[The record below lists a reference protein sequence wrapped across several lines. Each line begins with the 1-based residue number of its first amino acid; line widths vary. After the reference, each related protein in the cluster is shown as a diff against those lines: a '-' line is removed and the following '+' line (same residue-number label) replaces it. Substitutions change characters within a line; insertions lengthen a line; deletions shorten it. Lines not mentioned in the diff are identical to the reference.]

1 MTEPLGRLF
10 SSTAQK
16 FFSTHTQPSQPGYK
30 AGDTEMEKIICTDIN
45 ITTKG
50 TEHLEVFCI
59 AHGQNVRI
67 LASSSFLQ
75 IMYNIFHW
83 FLRILPS

>member
-1 MTEPLGRLF
+1 
-10 SSTAQK
+10 
-16 FFSTHTQPSQPGYK
+16 
-30 AGDTEMEKIICTDIN
+30 MEKIVCTGIN